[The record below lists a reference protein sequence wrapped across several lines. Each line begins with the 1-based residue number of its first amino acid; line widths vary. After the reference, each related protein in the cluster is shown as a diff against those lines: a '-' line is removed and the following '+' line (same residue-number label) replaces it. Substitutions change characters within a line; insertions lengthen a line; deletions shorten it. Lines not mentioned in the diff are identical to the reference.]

1 MKAKDKENLRKW
13 ILACLTVTAGIL
25 LGAYALCLPRDLF
38 KGTAYSAVL
47 RDRHGEL
54 LGARIADDGQWRF
67 PPSDTVPEK
76 FCTAVTEF
84 EDRWFR
90 YHPGINP
97 VSLVKAAF
105 RNIRAGHVVSGG
117 STITMQVI
125 RLSRGRDR
133 TLWQKAIEC
142 ILATRLELR
151 CSKDEILALYAAHAP
166 FGGNTVGLEAA
177 SWRYFGKPSSEL
189 SWGEA
194 ATLAVL
200 PNAPSMVHPGKNR
213 DLLRKKRDRLLAR
226 LLEKEKIDSSTF
238 VLACSEP
245 LPDAP
250 VPLPQ
255 YAPHLLD
262 RMISEGDGP
271 NTSIDI
277 SLQKRTADVL
287 ERWGKELSAKG
298 IHDLAA
304 IVYDVRTLQV
314 LAYCG
319 NTGYSSGR
327 NGSQVDILRS
337 PRSTGSILKPLL
349 YCAMLQEGMILP
361 GTILPDIPVNINGF
375 SPQNFD
381 RQFYGAVPAAD
392 ALARSLNVPAV
403 HQLRK
408 YGVPKFLELLK
419 ETGMTTLTRPA
430 DVYGLS
436 LILGGAECTS
446 EEITRAYAMMA
457 HILAYGDS
465 VPEDSPIKDM
475 EDSLLKAL
483 DDFPLK
489 DRDAIW
495 WTMEA
500 LKEVNRPDEM
510 DWKSVP
516 SLRKTAWKTGTS
528 FGFRDAWA
536 IGATPEYAVGVW
548 AGNAGGEGV
557 PGLTG
562 ASTAGPVMF
571 DIFNLLP
578 ATGWFAE
585 PVYGEYAEAE
595 VCRMSGCLKGPYCPE
610 ADTLRLPKAALRS
623 QACPY
628 HRPVT
633 LTSDGR
639 FRTGASDPEA
649 MTVNMFILPPA
660 MEWYYRRQHPEYRPL
675 PPLRPGTAAGEGY
688 LPMEFIWPE
697 NGSTVTIPRQLD
709 GSRKGFVCNL
719 AHSNPSEEVYWHLD
733 GSYIGSTRYIH
744 QMTMM
749 PKKGEHVVT
758 VTDQDGNTLSVKI
771 HVN

>member
-1 MKAKDKENLRKW
+1 MEARQAMKAKDKVNTRKW
-13 ILACLTVTAGIL
+13 IRACMAAAAGIL
-25 LGAYALCLPRDLF
+25 LGTYALCLPRDLF

-67 PPSDTVPEK
+67 PPGDTVPAK
-76 FCTAVTEF
+76 FSMAVTEF

-90 YHPGINP
+90 IHPGVNP
-97 VSLVKAAF
+97 VSLFKAAA
-105 RNIRAGHVVSGG
+105 RNIKAGHVVSGG

-133 TLWQKAIEC
+133 TLWQKTIEC

-151 CSKDEILALYAAHAP
+151 YSKDEIMALYAAHAP

-177 SWRYFGKPSSEL
+177 AWRYFGKPSSEL

-200 PNAPSMVHPGKNR
+200 PNAPSMIHPGKNR

-226 LLEKEKIDSSTF
+226 LLERGKIDSSTF
-238 VLACSEP
+238 TLACSEP

-262 RMISEGDGP
+262 RTISGESSP
-271 NTSIDI
+271 ASAIDL
-277 SLQKRTADVL
+277 SLQKRTSDVL
-287 ERWGKELSAKG
+287 ERWGKELSGKG

-319 NTGYSSGR
+319 NIGYSSGR
-327 NGSQVDILRS
+327 SGSQVDILQA

-430 DVYGLS
+430 DDYGLS
-436 LILGGAECTS
+436 LILGGAEGRPD
-446 EEITRAYAMMA
+446 EITRAYAMMA
-457 HILAYGDS
+457 HILEYDGDIDEDS
-465 VPEDSPIKDM
+465 VFKDG
-475 EDSLLKAL
+475 E
-483 DDFPLK
+483 DFPLK

-495 WTMEA
+495 WTMDA

-516 SLRKTAWKTGTS
+516 SVRKTAWKTGTS

-536 IGATPEYAVGVW
+536 VGVTPEYAVGVW

-562 ASTAGPVMF
+562 AGTAGPVMF
-571 DIFNLLP
+571 DIFNFLP
-578 ATGWFAE
+578 ATGWFEE
-585 PVYGEYAEAE
+585 PVYGEYAEVE
-595 VCRMSGCLKGPYCPE
+595 VCRRSGCLKGPFCPD
-610 ADTLRLPKAALRS
+610 ADTLRLPKSALRS

-633 LTSDGR
+633 VTSDGK
-639 FRTGASDPEA
+639 FRTDASDPDA
-649 MTVNMFILPPA
+649 RTVNMFILPPA
-660 MEWYYRRQHPEYRPL
+660 MEWYYRRQHPEYLPL
-675 PPLRPGTAAGEGY
+675 PPVRPGTAAGDGY

-697 NGSTVTIPRQLD
+697 NGSAVTIPRQLD
-709 GSRKGFVCNL
+709 GSLKGFVCNL
-719 AHSNPSEEVYWHLD
+719 AHSNPSEEVFWHLD
-733 GSYIGSTRYIH
+733 GCYIGSTRYIH

-749 PKKGEHVVT
+749 PEKGEHVVT
-758 VTDQDGNTLSVKI
+758 VTDQDGNTLSVRI
-771 HVN
+771 NVN

>member
-1 MKAKDKENLRKW
+1 MKKENLRK
-13 ILACLTVTAGIL
+13 GIL
-25 LGAYALCLPRDLF
+25 TGLMAAAGFLLAAYALCLPRDLF
-38 KGTAYSAVL
+38 EDTEYSAVL
-47 RDRHGEL
+47 KDRRGEL
-54 LGARIADDGQWRF
+54 LGARIAGDGQWRF
-67 PPSDTVPEK
+67 PPSDSVPEK
-76 FCTAVTEF
+76 FLSAVTEF

-90 YHPGINP
+90 LHPGINP
-97 VSLVKAAF
+97 VALAKAAA

-125 RLSRGRDR
+125 RLSRGKDR

-151 CSKDEILALYAAHAP
+151 YSKDEIMALYAAHAP

-177 SWRYFGKPSSEL
+177 AWRYFGKPSSEL

-200 PNAPSMVHPGKNR
+200 PNAPSMIHPGKNR
-213 DLLRKKRDRLLAR
+213 DLLLKKRNRLLAR
-226 LLEKEKIDSSTF
+226 LMERGKIDSTTF
-238 VLACSEP
+238 ALACSEP

-262 RMISEGDGP
+262 RMISEGEGLSS
-271 NTSIDI
+271 SIDI
-277 SLQKRTADVL
+277 SLQKRVSDVL
-287 ERWGKELSAKG
+287 DRWGEKLSVKG

-319 NTGYSSGR
+319 NIGYSSGR
-327 NGSQVDILRS
+327 NGSQVDILQA

-419 ETGMTTLTRPA
+419 ETGMTTLGRSA
-430 DVYGLS
+430 DDYGLS
-436 LILGGAECTS
+436 LILGGAEGRP
-446 EEITRAYAMMA
+446 EEITRIYAMMA
-457 HILAYGDS
+457 HMLESGEN
-465 VPEDSPIKDM
+465 VPG
-475 EDSLLKAL
+475 
-483 DDFPLK
+483 DFPLC
-489 DRDAIW
+489 DREALW

-510 DWKSVP
+510 DWESVP
-516 SLRKTAWKTGTS
+516 SVRKTAWKTGTS

-536 IGATPEYAVGVW
+536 VGVTPEYAVGVW
-548 AGNAGGEGV
+548 AGNADGEGV

-562 ASTAGPVMF
+562 AGTAGPVMF

-578 ATGWFAE
+578 ATGWFSE

-595 VCRMSGCLKGPYCPE
+595 TCRMSGCLKGPFCSE

-633 LTSDGR
+633 VTSDGR

-649 MTVNMFILPPA
+649 RTVNMFILPPA
-660 MEWYYRRQHPEYRPL
+660 MEWYYRRHHPEYMPL
-675 PPLRPGTAAGEGY
+675 PPMRPGTASGEEY
-688 LPMEFIWPE
+688 IPMEFIWPE

-733 GSYIGSTRYIH
+733 GCYIGRTRYIH
-744 QMTMM
+744 QMTMA
-749 PKKGEHVVT
+749 PEKGEHVIT

-771 HVN
+771 NVAG